1 MLEDAHNKSIQTSF
15 EHLAQRIASMEAMQ
29 YAAAEGAFE
38 KLQTRLETA
47 EAELR
52 GTAKLADLPAWIT
65 DRG

>member
-1 MLEDAHNKSIQTSF
+1 
-15 EHLAQRIASMEAMQ
+15 MQ